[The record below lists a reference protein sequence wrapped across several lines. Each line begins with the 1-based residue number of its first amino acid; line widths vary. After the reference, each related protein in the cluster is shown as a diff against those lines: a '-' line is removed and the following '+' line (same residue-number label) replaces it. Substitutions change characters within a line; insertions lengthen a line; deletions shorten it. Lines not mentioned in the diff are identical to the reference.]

1 MARIYRFFTRHITDS
16 GLPTKAERPLH
27 LLENIEP
34 EIFFQLAKV
43 LRVRNGDEVVLIPA
57 LQNPPYFEYK
67 YVVESTDK
75 KDIVLRFM
83 EKTEN
88 TNEPEKPL
96 SLMLCVPNKPEKME
110 FILQKAVELGAK
122 RILLLEGDFSQMKH
136 TLRADRLEKIMAEAA
151 EQSERAIIPEIVS
164 AGKLKSYLKALPKEE
179 LKNIFVALER
189 EVGATGDS
197 GAKVGA
203 ETKKRESAIDL
214 FRQKSISE
222 PNRAA
227 AASSSISVLVG
238 PEGGFSNEE
247 KALIYDLN
255 ITCFSL
261 GKRILRME
269 TAAILSLGMAMLSLE
284 K

>member
-1 MARIYRFFTRHITDS
+1 MARIYRFFTRHITES

-43 LRVRNGDEVVLIPA
+43 LRVRNGDEIVLIPV

-88 TNEPEKPL
+88 TNEPEKSL

-164 AGKLKSYLKALPKEE
+164 AGKLKNYLKALPKEE

-189 EVGATGDS
+189 ECGATGDS
-197 GAKVGA
+197 GAKGDSEANKRKSAEDVFGGGLSGA
-203 ETKKRESAIDL
+203 
-214 FRQKSISE
+214 Q
-222 PNRAA
+222 N
-227 AASSSISVLVG
+227 ISVLVG

-269 TAAILSLGMAMLSLE
+269 TAAILSLGMAMLLRE